1 MAFIAEC
8 LISLLFNVVFY
19 SIGRLI
25 IPVLSLGHARAENVR
40 EIFYERTFVYSRRD
54 GKVSFSEPA
63 TSLIGLAFLILL
75 AILYHYMS
83 K

>member
-1 MAFIAEC
+1 
-8 LISLLFNVVFY
+8 LF
-19 SIGRLI
+19 
-25 IPVLSLGHARAENVR
+25 
-40 EIFYERTFVYSRRD
+40 YSRRD

-83 K
+83 KKAGAKPAFA

>member
-8 LISLLFNVVFY
+8 RYRCYSTVFY

-40 EIFYERTFVYSRRD
+40 EVFDDRTFV
-54 GKVSFSEPA
+54 
-63 TSLIGLAFLILL
+63 LL
-75 AILYHYMS
+75 AS
-83 K
+83 